1 MAVMLRLWISV
12 PGRARISHDF
22 SNEITLLCGGKS
34 VLTKGLLEHCRAEK
48 STLIAEGVKLSLDC
62 LGLK

>member
-34 VLTKGLLEHCRAEK
+34 SVYKGLNQR
-48 STLIAEGVKLSLDC
+48 IFPYFRFDF
-62 LGLK
+62 